1 MPAIDVILLMLVAVC
16 ALTDLRTGRI
26 YNWATVPAAAAGLA
40 LGFALN
46 GPGGL
51 WLGLQGLLLGLGLL
65 FIPYLGGHVGAGDVK
80 LLGAI
85 GALKGPSFVLYAGL
99 WGAVAGGVL
108 ALAVLARRGCLW
120 VSLRHV
126 GLCLAYRNTGAV
138 NLSGA
143 GMPYALPIAAGV
155 LITYLA
161 W

>member
-1 MPAIDVILLMLVAVC
+1 MPASDVILLILVAVC
-16 ALTDLRTGRI
+16 AVTDVRGGRI
-26 YNWATVPAAAAGLA
+26 HNWATAPAAAAGLA
-40 LGFALN
+40 LGLALD

-65 FIPYLGGHVGAGDVK
+65 LIPYLGGHVGAGDVK

-85 GALKGPSFVLYAGL
+85 GALKGPAFVLYAGL

-108 ALAVLARRGCLW
+108 ALAILAWRGSLA

-126 GLCLAYRNTGAV
+126 GLCLMYRNTGAV

-155 LITYLA
+155 LVTYLV